1 MKLKNC
7 FNLHSTERSASNC
20 IPPLNALGKRQ
31 KMIAKISFSLRY
43 LFPFLFSL
51 FLSVAG
57 FAQES
62 LLVLPE
68 SFVLGSKGA
77 EQQLLLEKRDGERYV
92 GQIREG
98 IVWGSSHPQVVKIVD
113 NRAIAVGDGTATIT
127 AIWQGQ
133 TATTQA
139 QVRGSAEAL
148 VWEFHRHVLPILAKR
163 GCNSGVCHGALA
175 GKNGFKLSLR
185 GYDPLTDHW
194 VLTREARGR
203 RIEPGD
209 PGRSLIL
216 AKPSGGLP
224 HKGGLRFEV
233 DSPDYRVLAEWI
245 AAGAAPP
252 GENDPKLISVEVLP
266 EQITLQPGD
275 EQQLIVTAHYSDG
288 RQEDVTRW
296 AKFSTADATV
306 ANVSPDGRISVIGH
320 GQGAIVIWFSSR
332 VVLAQIT
339 SPYDYEMDAELF
351 AEAPERNFIDTL
363 VLEKLASL
371 NLAPSPPA
379 GDAEFLRRVY
389 LDTIGTLPTLEE
401 TTAFLDDSS
410 LQESGGDDGGFQKR
424 DRLIDELLDRKEF
437 VDYWCYK
444 WSDLLLVNGR
454 RLRPKAVKSYY
465 QWIRKQVEQNTPWD
479 EMVRQILTAT
489 GDSHNNGETN
499 FYALHQTPEDLTENV
514 CLAFLGL
521 SIGCAK
527 CHDHPLEKWTN
538 DQYYA
543 MANLFARLRSKGW
556 GGDTRIGEGLRT
568 LYSATEGE
576 LVQPRTGK
584 PQPPAPLDAEP
595 IPFEDKQDRRLALAN
610 WLTSPENPYFSR
622 AIVNRIWANFFGVGL
637 IDPTDD
643 LRVSNPP
650 SNGKLLDALAT
661 WLVDNDFDIKAL
673 MRLILQSET
682 YQRSSQSL
690 AANQADRRF
699 YSRYYPRRLMA
710 EVLHDA
716 IGQVTQ
722 IPGTFTRIAND
733 GGGSEETKEYPEG
746 TRAIELYDSAV
757 IAPFLKTFGRHER
770 NITCECE
777 RSNTPSLVQVLH
789 INNGDTMN
797 KRLQD
802 ENSCVAQ
809 ALASGDDD
817 ETVLE
822 KAFLRTLARRPQAE
836 EKKELLKFLQGA
848 NEEDRRELIEDLY
861 WGIMSSREFLF
872 NH

>member
-1 MKLKNC
+1 M
-7 FNLHSTERSASNC
+7 TT
-20 IPPLNALGKRQ
+20 
-31 KMIAKISFSLRY
+31 KISFSLRY
-43 LFPFLFSL
+43 LFPLLFSAI
-51 FLSVAG
+51 FSITG
-57 FAQES
+57 FSQES

-77 EQQLLLEKRDGERYV
+77 EQQLLLEKRDGQRYV
-92 GQIREG
+92 GQAWEG
-98 IVWGSSHPQVVKIVD
+98 IVWGSSDPQVVKMVG
-113 NRAIAVGDGTATIT
+113 NRAIAVRDGTATLT

-139 QVRGSAEAL
+139 QVRGAAKAL
-148 VWEFHRHVLPILAKR
+148 EWEFRRHVLPVLAKQ
-163 GCNSGVCHGALA
+163 GCNSGSCHGAQG
-175 GKNGFKLSLR
+175 GKGGFQLSLL

-194 VLTREARGR
+194 ALTREARGR
-203 RIEPGD
+203 RIELGD

-216 AKPSGGLP
+216 AKPSGGLA

-245 AAGAAPP
+245 MAGAAPSD
-252 GENDPKLISVEVLP
+252 ENDPKLISVEVLP
-266 EQITLQPGD
+266 EKIALHPGD

-306 ANVSPDGRISVIGH
+306 ANVSSDGRISVIGH
-320 GQGAIVIWFSSR
+320 GQGAIVVWFSSR
-332 VVLAQIT
+332 IVLAQLM
-339 SPYDYEMDAELF
+339 SPYDYEVDAELF

-363 VLEKLASL
+363 VLEQLASL

-401 TTAFLDDSS
+401 TTSFLSDSSPDDGDLDDRGETEIDGSV
-410 LQESGGDDGGFQKR
+410 QTAEDVGGFQKR
-424 DRLIDELLDRKEF
+424 DRLIDELLGREEF
-437 VDYWCYK
+437 VDYWSYK

-465 QWIRKQVEQNTPWD
+465 EWIRKQVEQNTPWD
-479 EMVRQILTAT
+479 EMVRKIITAT

-556 GGDTRIGEGLRT
+556 GGDSRSGAGLRT

-595 IPFEDKQDRRLALAN
+595 LPFEDERDRRFALAG

-622 AIVNRIWANFFGVGL
+622 AIVNRVWANFFGVGL
-637 IDPTDD
+637 IEPIDD

-716 IGQVTQ
+716 IGQVTE
-722 IPGTFTRIAND
+722 IPGKFTRIASD
-733 GGGSEETKEYPEG
+733 GGGNEETKEYPEG

-757 IAPFLKTFGRHER
+757 VAPFLKTFGRNER

-777 RSNTPSLVQVLH
+777 RSNTPSLVQILH

-802 ENSCVAQ
+802 ENSCIAK

-817 ETVLE
+817 ATVLE

-836 EKKELLKFLQGA
+836 EKEELLKFLEGVH
-848 NEEDRRELIEDLY
+848 EEDRRGLIEDIY

>member
-1 MKLKNC
+1 M
-7 FNLHSTERSASNC
+7 
-20 IPPLNALGKRQ
+20 P
-31 KMIAKISFSLRY
+31 FSLRY
-43 LFPFLFSL
+43 LFPLLCISVIF
-51 FLSVAG
+51 SVAG

-62 LLVLPE
+62 LVVLPE

-77 EQQLLLEKRDGERYV
+77 EQQLLLEKREGDRYAGEA
-92 GQIREG
+92 REG
-98 IVWGSSHPQVVKIVD
+98 VVWGSSDPQVVNIVG
-113 NRAIAVGDGTATIT
+113 NRAIAVGDGTSTLT
-127 AIWQGQ
+127 GVWRGQ

-139 QVRGSAEAL
+139 HVRGSSEAL
-148 VWEFHRHVLPILAKR
+148 AWEFRRHVLPVLAKQ
-163 GCNSGVCHGALA
+163 GCNAGSCHGAEG
-175 GKNGFKLSLR
+175 GKGGFKLSLL

-194 VLTREARGR
+194 ALTREARGR
-203 RIEPGD
+203 RIELGD
-209 PGRSLIL
+209 PGRSLVL
-216 AKPSGGLP
+216 AKPSGGVA

-245 AAGAAPP
+245 MAGAAPP
-252 GENDPKLISVEVLP
+252 DENDPKLVSVKVLP
-266 EQITLQPGD
+266 EQSTLHPGD
-275 EQQLIVTAHYSDG
+275 EQQLIVTAYYSDG

-296 AKFSTADATV
+296 ARFSTADATV
-306 ANVSPDGRISVIGH
+306 ANTSSDGLVSVIGH
-320 GQGAIVIWFSSR
+320 GQGAIVVWFSSR

-339 SPYDYEMDAELF
+339 SPYDYEVDADLF

-363 VLEKLASL
+363 VLEQLASL

-379 GDAEFLRRVY
+379 GDAEFLRRIY

-401 TTAFLDDSS
+401 TNAFLNNRHPGDGDMEDRGETEADDSE
-410 LQESGGDDGGFQKR
+410 QTARDVGGFQKR
-424 DRLIDELLDRKEF
+424 DHLIDTLLDREEF
-437 VDYWCYK
+437 VDYWSYK

-465 QWIRKQVEQNTPWD
+465 QWIRQQVEKNTPWD
-479 EMVRQILTAT
+479 EMVRQIITAT

-556 GGDTRIGEGLRT
+556 GGDSRSGEGLRT
-568 LYSATEGE
+568 LYSATEGD

-595 IPFEDKQDRRLALAN
+595 LPFEDKRDRRFALAH

-622 AIVNRIWANFFGVGL
+622 AIVNRVWANFFGVGL
-637 IDPTDD
+637 VEPIDD
-643 LRVSNPP
+643 LRISNPP
-650 SNGKLLDALAT
+650 SNGKLLDALAA

-673 MRLILQSET
+673 VRLILQSET
-682 YQRSSQSL
+682 YQRSSRSL
-690 AANQADRRF
+690 DANQADRRF
-699 YSRYYPRRLMA
+699 HSRYYPRRLMA

-716 IGQVTQ
+716 IGQVTEV
-722 IPGTFTRIAND
+722 PGKFTRIASD

-757 IAPFLKTFGRHER
+757 VAPFLKTFGRNER

-777 RSNTPSLVQVLH
+777 RSNTPSLVQILH

-802 ENSCVAQ
+802 ENSCIAK
-809 ALASGDDD
+809 AIASGDDD
-817 ETVLE
+817 EAVLE
-822 KAFLRTLARRPQAE
+822 KAFLRTLSRRPQAE
-836 EKKELLKFLQGA
+836 EKEELLKFLQGA
-848 NEEDRRELIEDLY
+848 NEEDRRGLIEDLY